1 MPKLYEVEFRRT
13 SYITITVMAGDKQD
27 AEDIAWQL
35 LDDTEEGD
43 ANWDIESIEEAKGES
58 E

>member
-1 MPKLYEVEFRRT
+1 MKKLYEVEFRRT
-13 SYITITVMAGDKQD
+13 SYITITVKASDPQD
-27 AEDIAWQL
+27 AQDIAWEL